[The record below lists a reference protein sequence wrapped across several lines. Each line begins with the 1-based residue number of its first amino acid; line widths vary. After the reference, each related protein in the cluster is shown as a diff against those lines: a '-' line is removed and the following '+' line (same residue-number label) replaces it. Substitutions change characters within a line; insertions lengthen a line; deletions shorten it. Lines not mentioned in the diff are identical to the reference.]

1 MLNICRN
8 LLKVVTEAPPGRFYS
23 STPYKSAI
31 SLENLYPN
39 SSLKLTTP
47 SKPPNDDKFTGYI
60 PLDQLDITYSRSS
73 GPGGQNVNKVNTKV
87 EVRFQ
92 LNSATWISEDV
103 KSKLLEKFK
112 NKITKDGFVIFRSD
126 LTRHQ
131 QLNLADCLEKI
142 RASVRACLVED
153 AEPSEE
159 TAEKIRRRNEKAVRE
174 RLALKRMRSQVK
186 NDRRGPEMDL

>member
-1 MLNICRN
+1 MLNIYRN
-8 LLKVVTEAPPGRFYS
+8 LLKVVTEAPQGRFYS

-60 PLDQLDITYSRSS
+60 PMDQLDITYSRSS

-153 AEPSEE
+153 TEPSEE

>member
-23 STPYKSAI
+23 ATPYKSAI

-60 PLDQLDITYSRSS
+60 PVDQLDITYSRSS

-92 LNSATWISEDV
+92 LSSATWISEDV

-153 AEPSEE
+153 TEPSEE

>member
-1 MLNICRN
+1 MLNIYRN
-8 LLKVVTEAPPGRFYS
+8 LLKVVTEAPQGRFYS

-92 LNSATWISEDV
+92 LNSASWISEDV

-153 AEPSEE
+153 TEPSEE

>member
-8 LLKVVTEAPPGRFYS
+8 LLKVVTEAPQGRFYS

-60 PLDQLDITYSRSS
+60 PMDQLDITYSRSS

-153 AEPSEE
+153 TEPSEE

>member
-1 MLNICRN
+1 M
-8 LLKVVTEAPPGRFYS
+8 
-23 STPYKSAI
+23 
-31 SLENLYPN
+31 
-39 SSLKLTTP
+39 
-47 SKPPNDDKFTGYI
+47 
-60 PLDQLDITYSRSS
+60 DQLDITYSRSS

-153 AEPSEE
+153 TEPSEE
-159 TAEKIRRRNEKAVRE
+159 TAEKIRRR
-174 RLALKRMRSQVK
+174 
-186 NDRRGPEMDL
+186 

>member
-8 LLKVVTEAPPGRFYS
+8 LVKVVTEAPPGRFYS

-60 PLDQLDITYSRSS
+60 PMDQLDITYSRSS

>member
-60 PLDQLDITYSRSS
+60 PMDQLDITYSRSS

-153 AEPSEE
+153 TEPSEE

>member
-1 MLNICRN
+1 MLNIYRN
-8 LLKVVTEAPPGRFYS
+8 LLKVVTEAPQGRFYS

-60 PLDQLDITYSRSS
+60 PMDQLDITYSRSS

>member
-60 PLDQLDITYSRSS
+60 PMDQLDITYSRSS

-92 LNSATWISEDV
+92 PSSATWISEDV

-153 AEPSEE
+153 TEPSEE

>member
-8 LLKVVTEAPPGRFYS
+8 LVKVVTEAPPGRFYS

-31 SLENLYPN
+31 SLENLYSN

-60 PLDQLDITYSRSS
+60 PMDQLDITYSRSS

-153 AEPSEE
+153 TEPSEE
-159 TAEKIRRRNEKAVRE
+159 TAKKIRRRNEKAVRE

>member
-8 LLKVVTEAPPGRFYS
+8 LVKVVTEAPPGRFYS

-31 SLENLYPN
+31 SLENLYSN

-60 PLDQLDITYSRSS
+60 PMDQLDITYSRSS

>member
-8 LLKVVTEAPPGRFYS
+8 LVKVVTEAPPGRFYS

-31 SLENLYPN
+31 SLENLYSN

-60 PLDQLDITYSRSS
+60 PMDQLDITYSRSS

-153 AEPSEE
+153 TEPSEE

>member
-8 LLKVVTEAPPGRFYS
+8 LVKVVTEAPPGRFYS

-60 PLDQLDITYSRSS
+60 PMDQLDITYSRSS

-92 LNSATWISEDV
+92 PSSATWISEDV

-159 TAEKIRRRNEKAVRE
+159 TAEKLGDVMKK
-174 RLALKRMRSQVK
+174 RLE
-186 NDRRGPEMDL
+186 ND